1 MDSTSEISSSD
12 QVLHIYTD
20 GASRKNPGPSA
31 LAFIFVQDGKIIH
44 EQSKFLEVKTNN
56 QAEYLAIIEALSEAL
71 KITKG
76 ELCLFSDSEVVI
88 KQLLGEYKVN
98 KDHLRTLRKQI
109 FDLKKEFSYIQFFHV
124 PRQNKWIKKVD
135 KLCNRCLNLNT

>member
-1 MDSTSEISSSD
+1 MDSNSEISSSD

-31 LAFIFVQDGKIIH
+31 LAFIFVQDGEIIH
-44 EQSKFLEVKTNN
+44 EQSEFLGEKTNN
-56 QAEYLAIIEALSEAL
+56 QAEYLAIIKALSEAL

-76 ELCLFSDSEVVI
+76 KLCLFSDSEVVI
-88 KQLLGEYKVN
+88 KQLIGDYKVK

-109 FDLKKEFSYIQFFHV
+109 FDLKKGFSSVQFSHV